1 MRKVIIIVF
10 CVLGMIVGLALG
22 EAVSGVSALSW
33 LSIGGKIGFQT
44 PLTVD
49 LSFLQF
55 TIGIW
60 CKISIGG
67 VIGMVFFAFLSK
79 LIIGW
84 LKI

>member
-1 MRKVIIIVF
+1 MRRTVIIVF
-10 CVLGMIVGLALG
+10 CVLGMIVGIALG
-22 EAVSGVSALSW
+22 EAVSSISVLRW
-33 LSIGGKIGFQT
+33 LSIGGEIGFKT

-67 VIGMVFFAFLSK
+67 VIGMVLFAF
-79 LIIGW
+79 IGRLVTRW
-84 LKI
+84 IKI